1 VRTAMARL
9 DLAVCRGEASLL
21 CVDRGE
27 ASGGT
32 VAAQLDRCTD
42 GGGSTGSTCGQR
54 LGFVKPV

>member
-1 VRTAMARL
+1 MARL
-9 DLAVCRGEASLL
+9 DPAVCRGEASLL